1 MSDVFDD
8 AKAFADE
15 LEKIAI
21 AQAAW
26 GRDLALREAWVIH
39 EPSLTVGPV
48 KKYWDGTTEKFSS
61 PVNDL
66 EVPAPVLELVTG
78 HAFVARRRDDFVE
91 LDARA
96 LRFYEAIQSGL
107 SGLIV
112 VSGRNAAA
120 SGVPQDVGLALTV
133 AALRAQLAAIEATA
147 SKAPDEEVMG

>member
-8 AKAFADE
+8 AKVYDE
-15 LEKIAI
+15 ALEKIALERD
-21 AQAAW
+21 AW

-39 EPSLTVGPV
+39 EPSLTIGPV
-48 KKYWDGTTEKFSS
+48 KKYWDGTTEMFSS

-66 EVPAPVLELVTG
+66 AVPSPVLELVTG
-78 HAFVARRRDDFVE
+78 HAFVAKRQDEFVE

-96 LRFYEAIQSGL
+96 IRFYEAIQAGL
-107 SGLIV
+107 TGLIV